1 MILLQLSA
9 GQGPA
14 ECCLAVSKAIVLLER
29 EAKELKVNLCLV
41 EKVDGPRRITIK
53 SVLYRLEG
61 ENSLGLAEKW
71 RGTMQWICQ
80 SPYRLK
86 HKRKNWFFTGCF
98 SEHAETSFSHAADS
112 LNAIRYEACRSSG
125 PGGQHANKTSSA
137 VRAVHLETGISVKV
151 QSERSQHMNKRLAK
165 ALIGMKLAESQNQ
178 VEQAEKGNRHKS
190 HHSIERGNAKRIFK
204 GINFQ
209 SVTANEERRN
219 EN

>member
-14 ECCLAVSKAIVLLER
+14 ECCLAVSKAMVRLEK
-29 EAKELKVNLCLV
+29 EAKESKVNLCLV
-41 EKVDGPRRITIK
+41 EKVDGPRRSTIK

-98 SEHAETSFSHAADS
+98 IEHAETSISK
-112 LNAIRYEACRSSG
+112 AITYEACRSSG

-137 VRAVHLETGISVKV
+137 VRAVHLETGVSVKV

-165 ALIGMKLAESQNQ
+165 ALIEMKLAESQNQ
-178 VEQAEKGNRHKS
+178 VEQTVKGNRHKS

-204 GINFQ
+204 GINFR
-209 SVTANEERRN
+209 SVPAYEERRN